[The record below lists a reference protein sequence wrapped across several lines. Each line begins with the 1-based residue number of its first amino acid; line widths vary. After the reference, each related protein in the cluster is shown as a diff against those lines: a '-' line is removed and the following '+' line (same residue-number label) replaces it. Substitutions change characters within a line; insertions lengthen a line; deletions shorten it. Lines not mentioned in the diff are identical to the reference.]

1 MIVGVFLGVYSAQ
14 RPNGISSHFVSF
26 FALFGYS
33 APVFWSGLLLLI
45 GFSLHIQWFPVAG
58 IRDVTIEGNFFEE
71 AIDVIRH
78 MVLPV
83 ITLAS
88 IFLALYSRLSRATM
102 MEVLGSD
109 YIRTAKSKGLTDRE
123 IIYKHALKNSL
134 SPVITLAGL
143 QFSAVVSGAILVE
156 SVFSWPGLGTLAF
169 ESIIARDTPTIL
181 GILFFSALVVIV
193 GNLLTDLPLSLV
205 DPRVRT
211 NIAAVIALIILFL
224 IILVAIFGPTLYP
237 VDPFDMVWMPF
248 SPPGEEGFIFGTDYL
263 GRDLVAM
270 IIHGARV
277 SIIIGVSAA
286 FVTVFIGVSV
296 GAMAGFYR
304 GWVEEVLM
312 RITEFFQV
320 LPTLLFAMVI
330 VALFGASL
338 TMITIAIGAVSWTA
352 VARITRAE
360 FLRIRE
366 LEYVTA
372 SRASGANNFI
382 LMFGIILPNALP
394 PIIVQAALM
403 VGSAILFEA
412 GLSFLGLTDPNVVS
426 WGQVIGSNR
435 SYLLDA
441 GFTVTIPGAAIF
453 ITVLCIS
460 LVGDGLNDALNPKL
474 RQR

>member
-1 MIVGVFLGVYSAQ
+1 MGGADEQVLNEIRATYGLDKPFIIQLGSYIGKVLRFDLGYSFFYTQPVSQLIFQKLPATLLLVITAQFLALIVGVFLGVYSAQ

-58 IRDVTIEGNFFEE
+58 MRDVTIEGNFFEE
-71 AIDVIRH
+71 TIDVIRH

-193 GNLLTDLPLSLV
+193 GNLLTDLTLRLV

-211 NIAAVIALIILFL
+211 N
-224 IILVAIFGPTLYP
+224 
-237 VDPFDMVWMPF
+237 
-248 SPPGEEGFIFGTDYL
+248 
-263 GRDLVAM
+263 
-270 IIHGARV
+270 
-277 SIIIGVSAA
+277 
-286 FVTVFIGVSV
+286 
-296 GAMAGFYR
+296 
-304 GWVEEVLM
+304 
-312 RITEFFQV
+312 
-320 LPTLLFAMVI
+320 
-330 VALFGASL
+330 
-338 TMITIAIGAVSWTA
+338 
-352 VARITRAE
+352 
-360 FLRIRE
+360 
-366 LEYVTA
+366 
-372 SRASGANNFI
+372 
-382 LMFGIILPNALP
+382 
-394 PIIVQAALM
+394 
-403 VGSAILFEA
+403 
-412 GLSFLGLTDPNVVS
+412 
-426 WGQVIGSNR
+426 
-435 SYLLDA
+435 
-441 GFTVTIPGAAIF
+441 
-453 ITVLCIS
+453 
-460 LVGDGLNDALNPKL
+460 K
-474 RQR
+474 